1 MELFNS
7 KHVFKQTKKK
17 NGEIAIQQTES
28 RTLKGEILQQL
39 NALIASTYDIEVI
52 RTGEGL
58 IILLP
63 NDELGAIPI
72 ALDVKIKSLDFDYL
86 ASQAQYQEKLQAKE
100 EKEKAKQK

>member
-28 RTLKGEILQQL
+28 RTLKSEILQEL
-39 NALIASTYDIEVI
+39 NSLIANTYDIEVI

-63 NDELGAIPI
+63 NEELGAIPV
-72 ALDVKIKSLDFDYL
+72 ALDVTIKSLDFDYL

-100 EKEKAKQK
+100 EKQKAKQK